1 MALPSGTPPLDTWRL
16 ADSASA
22 ATGRSFLQK
31 HGQGPRSQ
39 LGGNRNSRASP
50 GHVCAPRCK
59 NCCCETLHLRQ
70 VGLITIKT
78 MSAVPHESLTNHG
91 WLLTSNEILPGDLAL
106 TIWIEAL
113 DPCLGQHR
121 KPDEGPRD
129 NEETVHHDLSAVQVT
144 RSTDPSFLVR
154 NFFTMA
160 LAMIEA
166 FLPKRMCAIWLDEKR
181 SLAKAR
187 EPTLPRLV
195 AEVVWDLQ
203 LFRHIA
209 LRWSGCRRV
218 APLFRADNGSGVYS
232 CSQMHSRKQVN
243 SSLYCTSEQARADHT
258 PRCPVTLFSDEF
270 ATAAAAT
277 DRYSPQL
284 PV

>member
-1 MALPSGTPPLDTWRL
+1 
-16 ADSASA
+16 
-22 ATGRSFLQK
+22 
-31 HGQGPRSQ
+31 
-39 LGGNRNSRASP
+39 
-50 GHVCAPRCK
+50 
-59 NCCCETLHLRQ
+59 
-70 VGLITIKT
+70 

-129 NEETVHHDLSAVQVT
+129 DEETVHHDLSAVQVT

-166 FLPKRMCAIWLDEKR
+166 FLLKRMCAIWLDEKR

-195 AEVVWDLQ
+195 VVRRSCGTCSASVTSLCDGRAAGALHHCSEPTMVQVSTLARRCTHANRSMLPFTARVSRHEQITLPVALSHFFLTSLLRRQLQ
-203 LFRHIA
+203 LTGTH
-209 LRWSGCRRV
+209 LSCR
-218 APLFRADNGSGVYS
+218 
-232 CSQMHSRKQVN
+232 SRI
-243 SSLYCTSEQARADHT
+243 
-258 PRCPVTLFSDEF
+258 
-270 ATAAAAT
+270 
-277 DRYSPQL
+277 
-284 PV
+284 